1 MKRAIFFGTKMTQR
15 QKLTRW
21 LSFGLVSSCIAIASF
36 ASYHLLLAAPQ
47 GAIEERGGEPLQQ
60 SGRTARPTTHSA
72 ERTGEQADPITVSV
86 APLSSFKP
94 AVIPTRFTGI
104 VAAARTSQL
113 SAKQLARVEKVL
125 VDIGD
130 KVQAGEMLVELDAA
144 PLRAERKV
152 LEANLAAAKALLSEL
167 KQGPRSQEI
176 AQGQAK
182 VDEAEANLKYREAM
196 LKRSEQLKI
205 SKAISQ
211 QEYDE
216 SNTAFAVARAQLES
230 QRKSLDLLYEGTRQE
245 QILAQEAA
253 VAGLEAQIEK
263 VDVLINEQRIV
274 APFSGRIQK
283 RWIDEGTVVNPG
295 VAILEIVESESK
307 EIRVGVPTEIAEE
320 LAAFD
325 IRICS
330 SREAIPGE
338 VIRVAPAIDERTR
351 KIELVLR
358 PVLDPTSDAVVSA
371 RHADS
376 PTVSKSTCAAWL
388 IGTAVTVE
396 MRKGGVESGLWIPAE
411 ALTSGTRGLWSL
423 YLAKSQTDDSA
434 NAFATV
440 ERCEV
445 EVLRNAGDWVEI
457 RGPLKG
463 DERLVVRGIHR
474 LTHGQVVRVE
484 AQLVSVPSGLDS
496 K

>member
-1 MKRAIFFGTKMTQR
+1 MNWAIFFGSKMTQR

-21 LSFGLVSSCIAIASF
+21 LSFGLVSACVVIASF

-47 GAIEERGGEPLQQ
+47 GTIVEQGGEALQQ
-60 SGRTARPTTHSA
+60 SGRTARPTTQTTDRA
-72 ERTGEQADPITVSV
+72 GEQAEPITVSV
-86 APLSSFKP
+86 APLRSFKP
-94 AVIPTRFTGI
+94 AVIPTKFTGI

-130 KVQAGEMLVELDAA
+130 KVQAGELLVELDTA
-144 PLRAERKV
+144 PLQAERKV

-176 AQGQAK
+176 AQGQSK

-196 LKRSEQLKI
+196 LKRSEQLKV

-230 QRKSLDLLYEGTRQE
+230 QRKSLDLLIEGTRQE

-253 VAGLEAQIEK
+253 VAGLEAQIAK

-295 VAILEIVESESK
+295 VAILEIVESDSK

-320 LAAFD
+320 LAEFD

-330 SREAIPGE
+330 SREAILGE

-358 PVLDPTSDAVVSA
+358 PVLESTSDAVVSA
-371 RHADS
+371 QHADRS
-376 PTVSKSTCAAWL
+376 TASKSTCAAWL

-411 ALTSGTRGLWSL
+411 ALTSGTRGLWSI
-423 YLAKSQTDDSA
+423 YLAKSSTNDTADE
-434 NAFATV
+434 FATV

-445 EVLRNAGDWVEI
+445 EVLRNAGEWVEV

-463 DERLVVRGIHR
+463 DECLVVRGIHR

-484 AQLVSVPSGLDS
+484 AQLVSVPSGFDS